1 MVRTI
6 VLLVALAACGSN
18 KPIFAPADEHEHD
31 KGSGSGSGS
40 AAAANEAAAK
50 QAEMATMPPAVKKFH
65 DLLAN
70 ATCATVPQLHTG
82 ADDIAK
88 ATPPTTANADTW
100 TRATKALV
108 AAVAGLD
115 PACQSNDQS
124 QIAAAFG
131 NVHNAF
137 QALLAAAG
145 GDQHETK

>member
-40 AAAANEAAAK
+40 ADAAAK
-50 QAEMATMPPAVKKFH
+50 HEEKATMPPAVKAFH
-65 DLLAN
+65 DLLGKGD
-70 ATCATVPQLHTG
+70 TCDAVPQLHSG

-108 AAVAGLD
+108 AAVA
-115 PACQSNDQS
+115 
-124 QIAAAFG
+124 
-131 NVHNAF
+131 
-137 QALLAAAG
+137 
-145 GDQHETK
+145 